1 MKNCWKRT
9 KGGKDYWKITEK
21 LNSAIATIDVSNS
34 GLQILGALTGEL
46 QALESTNLITQQ
58 VKETKEDLYRNILDI
73 FKEHALFSTMVK
85 KHAPFKQFVRQQIT
99 RDFMKGW
106 VMRFVYSEGH
116 FSRAQYVKNLY
127 PFDPDKN
134 NKQIFEFAQL
144 LSNLF
149 IQAMKNT
156 YPEICQLSAQ
166 IQRVLTANAKNSK
179 HSGLYLVL
187 NNEDSLRA
195 FISFGKL
202 ESKKFE
208 YFDTQTKKKTKMVLQ
223 IETTKL
229 DSRKFRNG
237 VVPHFIHFL
246 DSDILADVVLKCK
259 QNNIPVSTIHDCFV
273 VPMECAE
280 ILKDFY
286 FESFTEKL
294 FSKDATKDPLYQLF
308 LQNGINLEGASSGL
322 AEETKVLLKKVVAA
336 RFKIMEKIQDGT
348 FRRSHFIL
356 S

>member
-1 MKNCWKRT
+1 MKSCWKRT

-21 LNSAIATIDVSNS
+21 LNSAVATIDVSNS

-46 QALESTNLITQQ
+46 QALKSTNLITQQ
-58 VKETKEDLYRNILDI
+58 VKETKEDLYRNVLYI
-73 FKEHALFSTMVK
+73 FQEHALSSPMVK
-85 KHAPFKQFVRQQIT
+85 KHAPFKQFVIQQIT

-116 FSRAQYVKNLY
+116 FSRAQYVKNFY
-127 PFDPDKN
+127 PPDADKN

-156 YPEICQLSAQ
+156 YPEICQFSAQ
-166 IQRVLTANAKNSK
+166 IQRVLTANAKNFK
-179 HSGLYLVL
+179 HLGLYLAL
-187 NNEDSLRA
+187 NNEDFLRA

-229 DSRKFRNG
+229 DFRKFRNG

-259 QNNIPVSTIHDCFV
+259 QNNIPVSTIHDCFA
-273 VPMECAE
+273 VPMECA
-280 ILKDFY
+280 
-286 FESFTEKL
+286 
-294 FSKDATKDPLYQLF
+294 
-308 LQNGINLEGASSGL
+308 
-322 AEETKVLLKKVVAA
+322 
-336 RFKIMEKIQDGT
+336 
-348 FRRSHFIL
+348 
-356 S
+356 